1 MYTNRFAKNFIALL
15 CVALVLISLLSFFV
29 AATSAF
35 HICKKSSCPICRF
48 MDMVADHERSLTYK
62 SRALFIVLAVMLI
75 IRSMACVERYS
86 TSATPI
92 TLMVR
97 MND

>member
-1 MYTNRFAKNFIALL
+1 MKINRFAKKFIVLL

-29 AATSAF
+29 AASSAF

-48 MDMVADHERSLTYK
+48 MDMVCDHERSLTYK
-62 SRALFIVLAVMLI
+62 TSFLIIVLALLYSL
-75 IRSMACVERYS
+75 RSITLTEHRASSV
-86 TSATPI
+86 TPI

>member
-1 MYTNRFAKNFIALL
+1 MHINKNAKKFIVLL
-15 CVALVLISLLSFFV
+15 CVILVLISLLSFFV
-29 AATSAF
+29 AASSAF

-48 MDMVADHERSLTYK
+48 MDMVCDHERSLTYK
-62 SRALFIVLAVMLI
+62 SCALFIVLIALLLV
-75 IRSMACVERYS
+75 RSMEIIERYS
-86 TSATPI
+86 TSATPV

>member
-1 MYTNRFAKNFIALL
+1 MYTNKFAKNFIALL

-29 AATSAF
+29 AATAAF

-48 MDMVADHERSLTYK
+48 MDMVADHERLLTYK
-62 SRALFIVLAVMLI
+62 SSALFIVIAASLI
-75 IRSMACVERYS
+75 IRSVDFTERFS
-86 TSATPI
+86 TSATPV

>member
-1 MYTNRFAKNFIALL
+1 MHTNKLAKNFIALL

-62 SRALFIVLAVMLI
+62 SSALFIVIAAMLI
-75 IRSMACVERYS
+75 IRRAEIIERYS
-86 TSATPI
+86 TSATPV